1 MKKIFLII
9 SLISPFFIT
18 ANAEQW
24 DKNITTKVDVE
35 SFWKQVKETREIKY
49 GVDKDWDKNM
59 DYCSHFAEKIA
70 LSTTGEFDGEEQVVY
85 NIGAEYGPPE
95 SKDGNR
101 IIFASGKL
109 TIEIATKY
117 NKVVKSK
124 SKKEGMA
131 AKLMFEA
138 LTASLP

>member
-49 GVDKDWDKNM
+49 GRDEGWDKNM
-59 DYCSHFAEKIA
+59 DYCSYWSENIA
-70 LSTTGEFDGEEQVVY
+70 LTKGEGLVMSNLITYADKCM
-85 NIGAEYGPPE
+85 NTL
-95 SKDGNR
+95 N
-101 IIFASGKL
+101 L
-109 TIEIATKY
+109 MTKY
-117 NKVVKSK
+117 VLE
-124 SKKEGMA
+124 KE
-131 AKLMFEA
+131 E
-138 LTASLP
+138 